1 MKKSFQLFFIVTLLG
16 VFSISSPLYGQ
27 EPFSVTLVPIKNGSG
42 TTFGNSKTPDEN
54 VCPLSLY
61 YDQTIDQLEF
71 QNLETS
77 SVTFTYYIY
86 DEDENVIDYDT
97 VCINV
102 NASYLLYLN
111 SIVGETYKIQIEVD
125 DVVYEGYFGQ

>member
-1 MKKSFQLFFIVTLLG
+1 MKKSFQLFFVATLLG
-16 VFSISSPLYGQ
+16 IFSISSPLYGQ
-27 EPFSVTLVPIKNGSG
+27 NHITIPLNPELPSGGNNGGSRSPEEF
-42 TTFGNSKTPDEN
+42 T
-54 VCPLSLY
+54 CPLSLY
-61 YDQTIDQLEF
+61 YNQTIDQLEF
-71 QNLETS
+71 QNLESS

-97 VCINV
+97 VCING

-125 DVVYEGYFGQ
+125 DVIYEGYFGQ

>member
-1 MKKSFQLFFIVTLLG
+1 MKKSFQLFLFSTMLGLLL
-16 VFSISSPLYGQ
+16 VSNPVYGQ
-27 EPFSVTLVPIKNGSG
+27 NIPLEPVFPGGTGHNNGA
-42 TTFGNSKTPDEN
+42 SKSPEEITS
-54 VCPLSLY
+54 PLSLY
-61 YDQTIDQLEF
+61 YNQTIDQLEF

>member
-1 MKKSFQLFFIVTLLG
+1 MKKSFQLFLFSSMLGLLFISNPV
-16 VFSISSPLYGQ
+16 YGQ
-27 EPFSVTLVPIKNGSG
+27 NIPLEPPPPVGGGTNPDGSRYPEL
-42 TTFGNSKTPDEN
+42 T
-54 VCPLSLY
+54 CPLSLNY
-61 YDQTIDQLEF
+61 NQSIDQLEF
-71 QNLETS
+71 HNLESS

-97 VCINV
+97 VCING

-111 SIVGETYKIQIEVD
+111 SNVGETYKIQIEVD